1 VDEGHSPPCGAEAA
15 QTIVAH
21 AGAEPRPVL
30 ANNNNNSAADHA
42 NRQNGLNQH
51 YANFAQKEK
60 SNLAVDSSMQKRGH
74 KQNARGEV
82 AQSHMTVSLKKPKQL
97 SNDS

>member
-1 VDEGHSPPCGAEAA
+1 MDEGHSPPCGAEAA

-21 AGAEPRPVL
+21 ADAEPRPIL
-30 ANNNNNSAADHA
+30 ASAADHA

-60 SNLAVDSSMQKRGH
+60 SNLAVDPTMQKRGH